1 MLIAFELLQEAGL
14 RLPDPIGDTVSI
26 IGALIVGQSAVEAKV
41 ISPIAVIVV
50 ATAGIAGYAQPSQDL
65 GAALRICRFA
75 LVIAAIAARAV
86 RRCYIAVPFRVVSV
100 HDRLLRPQLHRAVVG
115 RTQKKSQPDVSAAAA
130 SRGENAR
137 AGAEHARQKE
147 ADMRKLIAILCAL
160 GVAVLSAGCSGGSIY
175 SNYRDIAELMI
186 VQTLGFDSMPDGGVT
201 VSVSAEGSSGAGSE
215 DGSKKPERLSASA
228 ASLTEAQD
236 ELQHYSGGLQLF
248 FGHTAYFLL
257 GADVLNTDTA
267 RFFDCI
273 ERDTAFRLSIPVFAV
288 SSGSASELILGAGD
302 EERDATK
309 LMHALTQE
317 LRLRGNMHVYTAA
330 EIISA
335 MDVNGAALICAVAAA
350 PAGAT
355 DPDAGEDEMAV
366 VPDGYT
372 IIYKNKAC
380 GRIPAELARGVSLIL
395 NEAGPMTVSVG
406 NAALQIDKAACDIE
420 PVFGDGLEG
429 LTFNIKISA
438 SLAEVKGGFDP
449 DELASGLEDAVR
461 VLAEG
466 VLELEKSTGCDFL
479 HLGSALEMLHP
490 VRLRGAAENLAL
502 VLPDL
507 DMRVCVS
514 ARLDRSFNLD
524 LKETGQ

>member
-1 MLIAFELLQEAGL
+1 
-14 RLPDPIGDTVSI
+14 
-26 IGALIVGQSAVEAKV
+26 
-41 ISPIAVIVV
+41 
-50 ATAGIAGYAQPSQDL
+50 
-65 GAALRICRFA
+65 
-75 LVIAAIAARAV
+75 
-86 RRCYIAVPFRVVSV
+86 
-100 HDRLLRPQLHRAVVG
+100 
-115 RTQKKSQPDVSAAAA
+115 
-130 SRGENAR
+130 
-137 AGAEHARQKE
+137 
-147 ADMRKLIAILCAL
+147 MRKLIALLCAL
-160 GVAVLSAGCSGGSIY
+160 GVAILSTGCSGGSIY
-175 SNYRDIAELMI
+175 SNYCDIAELMI
-186 VQTLGFDSMPDGGVT
+186 VQTLGFDAMPDGGVT
-201 VSVSAEGSSGAGSE
+201 ISVSAEGSSGADSE
-215 DGSKKPERLSASA
+215 DGSKKPERLSVSA

-236 ELQHYSGGLQLF
+236 RLQHYSGGLQLF
-248 FGHTAYFLL
+248 FCHTAYFIL

-273 ERDTAFRLSIPVFAV
+273 ERDTAFRLSIPVYAV

-355 DPDAGEDEMAV
+355 DPDAGEGEMAV

-380 GRIPAELARGVSLIL
+380 GRIPAELACGVSLIL

-406 NAALQIDKAACDIE
+406 NAALQIDNADCDIE

-449 DELASGLEDAVR
+449 DELAAGLEDAVR
-461 VLAEG
+461 ALAEG

-479 HLGSALEMLHP
+479 HLGSALEMRHP

-514 ARLDRSFNLD
+514 ARLDRSFKID

>member
-1 MLIAFELLQEAGL
+1 
-14 RLPDPIGDTVSI
+14 
-26 IGALIVGQSAVEAKV
+26 
-41 ISPIAVIVV
+41 
-50 ATAGIAGYAQPSQDL
+50 
-65 GAALRICRFA
+65 
-75 LVIAAIAARAV
+75 
-86 RRCYIAVPFRVVSV
+86 
-100 HDRLLRPQLHRAVVG
+100 
-115 RTQKKSQPDVSAAAA
+115 
-130 SRGENAR
+130 
-137 AGAEHARQKE
+137 
-147 ADMRKLIAILCAL
+147 MRKLIAILCAL

-186 VQTLGFDSMPDGGVT
+186 VQTLGFDSMPDGGAT

-317 LRLRGNMHVYTAA
+317 LRLRGDMHVYTAA

-335 MDVNGAALICAVAAA
+335 MDVNA
-350 PAGAT
+350 PADAT
-355 DPDAGEDEMAV
+355 DPDAGEGEMAV

-380 GRIPAELARGVSLIL
+380 GRIPAELACGVSLIL

-406 NAALQIDKAACDIE
+406 NAALQIDKADCDIE
-420 PVFGDGLEG
+420 PAFGDGLEG

-438 SLAEVKGGFDP
+438 SLAEVNGGFDP
-449 DELASGLEDAVR
+449 NELAAGLEDAVR
-461 VLAEG
+461 ALAEG

-479 HLGSALEMLHP
+479 HLGSALEMRHP

>member
-1 MLIAFELLQEAGL
+1 M
-14 RLPDPIGDTVSI
+14 
-26 IGALIVGQSAVEAKV
+26 
-41 ISPIAVIVV
+41 
-50 ATAGIAGYAQPSQDL
+50 Y
-65 GAALRICRFA
+65 
-75 LVIAAIAARAV
+75 
-86 RRCYIAVPFRVVSV
+86 
-100 HDRLLRPQLHRAVVG
+100 
-115 RTQKKSQPDVSAAAA
+115 
-130 SRGENAR
+130 
-137 AGAEHARQKE
+137 
-147 ADMRKLIAILCAL
+147 
-160 GVAVLSAGCSGGSIY
+160 
-175 SNYRDIAELMI
+175 
-186 VQTLGFDSMPDGGVT
+186 
-201 VSVSAEGSSGAGSE
+201 
-215 DGSKKPERLSASA
+215 
-228 ASLTEAQD
+228 
-236 ELQHYSGGLQLF
+236 
-248 FGHTAYFLL
+248 
-257 GADVLNTDTA
+257 
-267 RFFDCI
+267 
-273 ERDTAFRLSIPVFAV
+273 AV

-355 DPDAGEDEMAV
+355 DPDAGEGEMAV

-380 GRIPAELARGVSLIL
+380 GRIPAELACGVSLIL

-406 NAALQIDKAACDIE
+406 NAALQIDKADCDIE

-438 SLAEVKGGFDP
+438 SLAEVNGGFDP
-449 DELASGLEDAVR
+449 DELAAGLEDAVHA
-461 VLAEG
+461 LAEG

-479 HLGSALEMLHP
+479 HLGSALEMRHP